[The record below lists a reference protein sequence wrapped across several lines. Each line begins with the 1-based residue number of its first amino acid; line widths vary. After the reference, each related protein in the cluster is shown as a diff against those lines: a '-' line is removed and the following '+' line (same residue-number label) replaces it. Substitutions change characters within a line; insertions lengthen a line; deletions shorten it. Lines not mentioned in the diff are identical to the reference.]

1 VVRTGAGFKGAAAC
15 STGREIRP
23 ADRVPRK
30 AQCLTVLVTGS
41 LSIWTKTAFP
51 LDKIRLVGKKSSN
64 VNDEAA
70 MTDDVQEATVT
81 QADEA
86 EPVRAAPKEAAPAP
100 APVPASMASS
110 PAPASEINTAIRDT
124 IFERLVSSD
133 GDVIGLLAYSL
144 SKQNK
149 RDWLAAFRKV
159 KGRDP
164 DTAELDAFDI
174 GETIDRRIGTY
185 RKLAEVAI
193 NGDPFWASSTV
204 TPVSEMTAA
213 PPTATP
219 EQAVSPV
226 PEASMASFSPPPKA
240 KEGWF
245 IKRR

>member
-1 VVRTGAGFKGAAAC
+1 
-15 STGREIRP
+15 
-23 ADRVPRK
+23 
-30 AQCLTVLVTGS
+30 
-41 LSIWTKTAFP
+41 
-51 LDKIRLVGKKSSN
+51 
-64 VNDEAA
+64 
-70 MTDDVQEATVT
+70 MTDDVQEATKT
-81 QADEA
+81 QVDEA
-86 EPVRAAPKEAAPAP
+86 EPVAAAQNEAAPAP
-100 APVPASMASS
+100 APASMASS
-110 PAPASEINTAIRDT
+110 PAPAAEINTAIRDT
-124 IFERLVSSD
+124 IFERLVGSD

-164 DTAELDAFDI
+164 DAAELDAFDI

-219 EQAVSPV
+219 EQAVTPA
-226 PEASMASFSPPPKA
+226 PEASMASFSPPPKS
-240 KEGWF
+240 KDGWF